1 MNKHVALIDVTFI
14 DESETDSDV
23 SSSVTLKKEVSSSSE
38 LSVIIDHT
46 NSFERDSHDSSKD
59 KSNNQYRYRYESN
72 YSVPDL
78 KLLSQTNEFSQNSF
92 DSESNVEQDSRSE
105 YSSTEFELIDLG
117 NKNDHRSKSMKEL
130 FHAVY
135 NDEQSYLSNK
145 RDYEE
150 EAPASPSKR
159 FESISKLFDLNSNDD
174 ISIKYQSQGENN
186 VSDAEHKSGSP
197 KKRMPIYFANYDNHE
212 SNSEQGSSKEKDLAN
227 GHNHSKL
234 EFDKPSTGA
243 KSKAKQ
249 KKGRVAQFFEHRK
262 QAHADSSSKYRVP
275 DSSQSTQSLKSKK
288 NLISQGEN
296 NVSDAEHKSESPKKR
311 IPIYFANYES
321 ENDEKSTSEQGYSKE
336 KDLANGHNHSKL
348 EVDKPNTGAKS
359 KAKQKKGRV
368 AQFFERRKQAHADSS
383 SKYRVPDSSQS
394 TQSLKSKKNL
404 SSLLCCFKSHLKDT
418 ELNRGNSRIQEKQ
431 EHSDISSQEEKNI
444 DESIDESI
452 NGLFNLAGDM
462 DGNDNEL
469 SFSEYNK
476 ENLRLIKTSDELI
489 YLIMQINTK

>member
-249 KKGRVAQFFEHRK
+249 KKGRVAQFFE
-262 QAHADSSSKYRVP
+262 
-275 DSSQSTQSLKSKK
+275 
-288 NLISQGEN
+288 
-296 NVSDAEHKSESPKKR
+296 
-311 IPIYFANYES
+311 
-321 ENDEKSTSEQGYSKE
+321 
-336 KDLANGHNHSKL
+336 
-348 EVDKPNTGAKS
+348 
-359 KAKQKKGRV
+359 
-368 AQFFERRKQAHADSS
+368 RRKQAHADSS